1 MDREGIAIKK
11 AAAVGLAALGI
22 LLIGSVVFFRERV
35 LFADS
40 ASFMYAIISSGRFG
54 VLSHRYGEYV
64 MQFYPFIA
72 QRLHFPVKAIVI
84 GYSASYNLLYVAVA
98 AILIFWY
105 RQYKLAIVMALYYFL
120 FVSASGITFND
131 TSPGIALM
139 SLCFGIVMYYG
150 QKGTNIFLIIVPF
163 LFLAVLTVT
172 LHFVLIMPVVFL
184 WVYLLLEHR
193 GWPYSTRDTLLLT
206 GLLVLLILVKY
217 IGVSTD
223 NASHD
228 AASLPKITKLS
239 LKDPFVA
246 LDTSVV
252 CTFMYRCVANYWI
265 GTLVFIAGIGS
276 LIAERKM
283 RQAIWALLFA
293 LGYMMA
299 MGLTYSTLVE
309 QTALW
314 HIEGEWACI
323 GIIVAT
329 PFAFSFLPRLKSSRA
344 QLAMAAILAIRLVYI
359 GLALPDFSARIDMET
374 KIMDEMKKKNIT
386 KLAIYGTAPIYQK
399 LILDWGVTF
408 ESLLTSAMNRD
419 EPQRTFFFVN
429 RDDMNTQNFI
439 KSKNN
444 YYQVWGDVDASGIN
458 RKYFSV
464 DTTAPYR
471 VMSYEEL
478 FK

>member
-72 QRLHFPVKAIVI
+72 QRLHFPVKAILI

-120 FVSASGITFND
+120 FVSASGITVND

-150 QKGTNIFLIIVPF
+150 QKGTNIFLVIIPF

-184 WVYLLLEHR
+184 WVYLLLER
-193 GWPYSTRDTLLLT
+193 KEWPYNTRDTLLLS
-206 GLLVLLILVKY
+206 GLLVVLILVKY
-217 IGVSTD
+217 IGVSTGD
-223 NASHD
+223 ASHD
-228 AASLPKITKLS
+228 AASLPRITKLS

-252 CTFMYRCVANYWI
+252 CTFLYRCVANYWI
-265 GTLVFIAGIGS
+265 GTLIFIAGIAS
-276 LIAERKM
+276 LIAERK
-283 RQAIWALLFA
+283 IWPAAWSLVCC
-293 LGYMMA
+293 LGYLMA
-299 MGLTYSTLVE
+299 MGLTYSTLAE